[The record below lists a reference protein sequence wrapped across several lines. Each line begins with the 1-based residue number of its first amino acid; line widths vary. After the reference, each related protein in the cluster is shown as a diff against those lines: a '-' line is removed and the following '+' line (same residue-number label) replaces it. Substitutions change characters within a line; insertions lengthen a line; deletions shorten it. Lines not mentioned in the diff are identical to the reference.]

1 VSRKVLWN
9 FYWDCGRQ
17 GSIDG
22 RFLATEEEVKA
33 AIGQELYF
41 GEVLGK
47 HSEICGTLEEKDV
60 TLVTDNPEF
69 LFQANDLGIDLETGF
84 NPLSYLPEEV

>member
-1 VSRKVLWN
+1 MSRKVLWN
-9 FYWDCGRQ
+9 FELDCGRM
-17 GSIDG
+17 GSISG
-22 RFLATEEEVKA
+22 RFLATEEDVKA

-47 HSEICGTLEEKDV
+47 HSDISATLEEGHI

-69 LFQANDLGIDLETGF
+69 LFQANDLGIDLESGF
-84 NPLSYLPEEV
+84 NPLQYLPEEV